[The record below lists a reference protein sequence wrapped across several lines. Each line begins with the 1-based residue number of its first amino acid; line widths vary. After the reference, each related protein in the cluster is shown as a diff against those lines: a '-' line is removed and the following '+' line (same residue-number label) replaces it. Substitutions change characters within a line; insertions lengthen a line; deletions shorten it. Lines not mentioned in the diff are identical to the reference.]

1 MFFFFPL
8 RRFLTV
14 WLVYVS
20 LSLSRFAYTNSRS
33 VHSIFLF
40 FFFFICH
47 IYRIF
52 FSSMLHATLYSILL
66 FCLFPTPKTW
76 NVTHLNV
83 FAYQI
88 RQNDFACNIYL
99 FIYLNMNT
107 KEEKESKNKKKQ
119 PMDLFFLCSLCVYM
133 CVLLELGASA
143 KPCRHIRLNSLMSA
157 VRGMNCGAI
166 YACANTNSS
175 TLAHTRRTYQLPR
188 LMILAVAVLNQ
199 NK

>member
-1 MFFFFPL
+1 
-8 RRFLTV
+8 
-14 WLVYVS
+14 
-20 LSLSRFAYTNSRS
+20 
-33 VHSIFLF
+33 
-40 FFFFICH
+40 
-47 IYRIF
+47 
-52 FSSMLHATLYSILL
+52 
-66 FCLFPTPKTW
+66 
-76 NVTHLNV
+76 
-83 FAYQI
+83 
-88 RQNDFACNIYL
+88 
-99 FIYLNMNT
+99 MNT